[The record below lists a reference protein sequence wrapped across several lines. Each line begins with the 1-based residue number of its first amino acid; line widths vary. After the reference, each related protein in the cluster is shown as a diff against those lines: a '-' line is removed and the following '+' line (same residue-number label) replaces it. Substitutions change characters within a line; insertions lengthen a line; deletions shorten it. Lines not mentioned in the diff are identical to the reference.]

1 MFMGS
6 HIANVLQ
13 SGHPVSHIP
22 HAAFLHPAPC
32 IPHPA
37 FHAYFQ
43 SRISPPFFFKSR
55 IPPSNKAN
63 LAFQPASKLSG
74 ALC

>member
-1 MFMGS
+1 MMFMGS

-22 HAAFLHPAPC
+22 HAAFLHPASH
-32 IPHPA
+32 IPHSMHTFNPESRP
-37 FHAYFQ
+37 YF
-43 SRISPPFFFKSR
+43 SLKSR

-74 ALC
+74 AALC